1 MVGRISDLPPATGAR
16 QLDAALRRLERL
28 PLWPWEREVLGDQLV
43 ADVIESLQNALEPG
57 PASEPAPVTVRRDE
71 FERR

>member
-1 MVGRISDLPPATGAR
+1 MVGRISDPPPAIGER

-43 ADVIESLQNALEPG
+43 AEEIERLQSALEPR
-57 PASEPAPVTVRRDE
+57 PASEPIPLTARRDE